1 MLIQNIIQGLM
12 GQPSQNVIRMMRSG
26 LNEARGGN
34 QLPHSTTNKTVNS
47 LRAGTPIT
55 NGIIMTWDF
64 TANDSAL
71 RVNNGGSKF
80 NRQTTDVPYG
90 SFTNPGGESQYI
102 TALITWCKRKYGL
115 DDIMAKKMA
124 FAVAS
129 SASNRGMV
137 VKNPGWFNQIESSV
151 YRQIIADLQGIML
164 ININKQINKDLKG
177 NK

>member
-1 MLIQNIIQGLM
+1 
-12 GQPSQNVIRMMRSG
+12 
-26 LNEARGGN
+26 
-34 QLPHSTTNKTVNS
+34 
-47 LRAGTPIT
+47 
-55 NGIIMTWDF
+55 
-64 TANDSAL
+64 
-71 RVNNGGSKF
+71 
-80 NRQTTDVPYG
+80 
-90 SFTNPGGESQYI
+90 
-102 TALITWCKRKYGL
+102 
-115 DDIMAKKMA
+115 MAKKMA